1 MKRSAKVLWATACIA
16 AAGGVQASPSI
27 KAMCD
32 IHQRASVSAPP
43 APEAVLKKRVLLSS
57 VEERLS
63 HQRACVKSYAHQFP
77 GGLETM
83 LEASPADFKENLQAL
98 RAAFD
103 HPGSSAADDNAVA
116 RARYIKNGWSR
127 KQVLLWGSA
136 FMIRLAYRA
145 GDYDDVIAEAAKAR
159 AEFGLKPAKLDY
171 WDELD
176 EHTYFSPEA
185 LGNMII
191 SLEYQARARKPG
203 TSKAVMHSIAADY
216 MRDREALMP
225 LASFVNN
232 PDATVFHGICRSK
245 R

>member
-1 MKRSAKVLWATACIA
+1 MKQSARAWWVTVCIA
-16 AAGGVQASPSI
+16 ATGCVQAAPSVE
-27 KAMCD
+27 AMCE
-32 IHQRASVSAPP
+32 IHQRASANEPL
-43 APEAVLKKRVLLSS
+43 APEAVLKKRALTPT

-83 LEASPADFKENLQAL
+83 MEASPADFKQNLQAL

-103 HPGSSAADDNAVA
+103 QPGSAATDGNADV
-116 RARYIKNGWSR
+116 RARYIKGGWSR

-145 GDYDDVIAEAAKAR
+145 GDYDGVIAEAAKAR
-159 AEFGLKPAKLDY
+159 KEFNLKPAKLDY
-171 WDELD
+171 WDAME

-191 SLEYQARARKPG
+191 SLEYQAKVRRPG
-203 TSKAVMHSIAADY
+203 TSKADMKSIAADY
-216 MRDREALMP
+216 MRDRDALMP
-225 LASFVNN
+225 LARFVNN
-232 PDATVFHGICRSK
+232 PDAVVFRGICRGK

>member
-1 MKRSAKVLWATACIA
+1 MKKSAKALWLTACIVA
-16 AAGGVQASPSI
+16 ASGVQATPSI
-27 KAMCD
+27 EAMCE
-32 IHQRASVSAPP
+32 IHQRASASEPP
-43 APEAVLKKRVLLSS
+43 APEAVLKKRELKSS

-63 HQRACVKSYAHQFP
+63 RQRACIKSYAHQFP

-83 LEASPADFKENLQAL
+83 LEASPADFKKNLRAL

-103 HPGSSAADDNAVA
+103 QPGSAVA
-116 RARYIKNGWSR
+116 DGNADVRARYIKDGWSR

-145 GDYDDVIAEAAKAR
+145 GDYEDVIAEAAKAR
-159 AEFGLKPAKLDY
+159 KEFELKPAKLDY
-171 WDELD
+171 WDDLE
-176 EHTYFSPEA
+176 ERTYFSPEA

-191 SLEYQARARKPG
+191 SLEYQAKVRKPG
-203 TSKAVMHSIAADY
+203 TSREAMKSIAADY

-232 PDATVFHGICRSK
+232 PDAVVFRGICRGK